1 MINQVIEE
9 DVPKDDKL
17 VNIFGI
23 IPYHDP
29 FWSGALEEI
38 DRILSALGL
47 KVNTFFT
54 KHRVLKRS
62 ANVPVQH

>member
-47 KVNTFFT
+47 KVNTSLQSI
-54 KHRVLKRS
+54 RVLKRS